1 MPALKDGKGK
11 GKGKVMGK
19 GKGKVKGKGNDD
31 IMTIFIKSVTNEQ
44 KTMYVHGSETLG
56 NVRDRLPMDPELGP
70 DANSDVVV
78 MKAQPLTLSLDV
90 LNIQDGDTIFVN
102 LKTPGLFWPGQGM
115 FAPEARSCCGVS

>member
-11 GKGKVMGK
+11 VM

-31 IMTIFIKSVTNEQ
+31 IMTILIKSPTNEQ
-44 KTMYVHGSETLG
+44 MTMSVHGSETLE

-70 DANSDVVV
+70 DAHSDVV
-78 MKAQPLTLSLDV
+78 MMRALPLTLPLDV

-115 FAPEARSCCGVS
+115 LAPEARSCCGVS

>member
-31 IMTIFIKSVTNEQ
+31 IMTIFIKSPTNEQ
-44 KTMYVHGSETLG
+44 RTMSVHGSETLG

-70 DANSDVVV
+70 DANSDVVM

-90 LNIQDGDTIFVN
+90 LNIQDGDTLFVN
-102 LKTPGLFWPGQGM
+102 LATPGLFWPGQGM
-115 FAPEARSCCGVS
+115 LAPEARSCCGVS